1 MIITTKTVALC
12 PEFFPQAIILSRMKN
27 RKRPV
32 SFSFE
37 VRETLRLPIF
47 FFMLAGS
54 FAAWQSFY
62 NVHLDRI
69 GFSSMQI
76 GALNAIF
83 ISTSA
88 VVVPFWGMLAD
99 RIGNNRILLL
109 LTAVC
114 SLFVF
119 LIGQTLAFHWMV
131 IFIFV
136 ISVFHQPGG
145 AVTDGMAM
153 GFVRTNPQ
161 YTYGQFR
168 LWGSAGYAIASL
180 VVGYLARENTQ
191 VIFNLAALMFLLLSV
206 SNLIT
211 LPSRPVV
218 NRNLVNFRSFAVF
231 FRNRRLLEFLMIIMM
246 YGLAISPLHQFIN
259 LYYKDIGAGN
269 SFIGTVFFIQAAFE
283 VPLFLVG
290 ARLARRIGPER
301 VILIAM
307 ATSMLRMILYGL
319 ITSPEIAIFLS
330 AFHGITIAFFLI
342 GVVEYVQSHTPFH
355 LRTTGQ
361 ALIWAFHFGA
371 GVTLGNLVLG
381 YLRDHTGMLGA
392 MHIHSGIAAVMLIWG
407 IVFFRR
413 SLRSG

>member
-1 MIITTKTVALC
+1 
-12 PEFFPQAIILSRMKN
+12 MKGTGG
-27 RKRPV
+27 PTW
-32 SFSFE
+32 FSFE
-37 VRETLRLPIF
+37 VRETIKLPVF

-69 GFSSMQI
+69 GYSSVQI

-88 VVVPFWGMLAD
+88 IVVPFWGMMAD

-109 LTAVC
+109 LTTVC
-114 SLFVF
+114 ALVVF
-119 LIGQTLAFHWMV
+119 LIGQTVAFQWML

-145 AVTDGMAM
+145 AVNDGMAM
-153 GFVRTNPQ
+153 GFVRTNPE
-161 YTYGQFR
+161 YSYGQFR
-168 LWGSAGYAIASL
+168 LWGSAGYAVASL
-180 VVGYLARENTQ
+180 VVGYIAKDNTD
-191 VIFNLAALMFLLLSV
+191 VIFNVAALMFLLLSV
-206 SNLIT
+206 FNLVT
-211 LPSRPVV
+211 LPARPVI
-218 NRNLVNFRSFAVF
+218 NRNLVNFKSFGVF
-231 FRNRRLLEFLMIIMM
+231 FRNRRLLVFLLIIML

-259 LYYKDIGAGN
+259 LYYKDIGATN
-269 SFIGTVFFIQAAFE
+269 SFIGSVFFIQAAFE

-290 ARLARRIGPER
+290 VKLARRIGPER

-307 ATSMLRMILYGL
+307 ATSMGRMVLYGF
-319 ITSPEIAIFLS
+319 ITNPHIAILLS
-330 AFHGITIAFFLI
+330 VFHGITIAFFLI
-342 GVVEYVQSHTPFH
+342 GVVEYVQSHTPDH

-381 YLRDHTGMLGA
+381 YLRDHTGMLRA
-392 MHIHSGIAAVMLIWG
+392 MHLHAGFAAVMLIWA
-407 IVFFRR
+407 IVFFRK
-413 SLRSG
+413 SD